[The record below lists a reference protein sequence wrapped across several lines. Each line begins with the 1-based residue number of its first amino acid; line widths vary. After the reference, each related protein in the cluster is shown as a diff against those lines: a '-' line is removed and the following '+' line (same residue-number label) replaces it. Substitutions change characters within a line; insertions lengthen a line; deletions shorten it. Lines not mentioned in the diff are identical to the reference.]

1 MEPQR
6 RSSPQSHEGHK
17 EEEFNRRWTQM
28 NADEAWR
35 PIAVF
40 VVRHEQRE
48 RSRGGVPVTLLC
60 ALRGFVVNSLS
71 AFICVHLRLKSFFVS
86 FVPLW

>member
-1 MEPQR
+1 MPMKN
-6 RSSPQSHEGHK
+6 SPQSHEGHK

-28 NADEAWR
+28 NADEAR
-35 PIAVF
+35 VQSPFGAH
-40 VVRHEQRE
+40 HEQRE
-48 RSRGGVPVTLLC
+48 RCRCGAPVTLLC